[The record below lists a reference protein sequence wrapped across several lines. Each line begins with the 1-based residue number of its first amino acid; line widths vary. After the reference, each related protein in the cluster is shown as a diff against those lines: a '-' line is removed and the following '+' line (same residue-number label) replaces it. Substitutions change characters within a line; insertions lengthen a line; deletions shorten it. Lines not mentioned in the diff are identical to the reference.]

1 MGSIEG
7 MKLSVSLGEEDVAFL
22 DRYAAEAKI
31 GSRSAV
37 LHRAIDLLRA
47 SELETAYQAAWDEW
61 AEEEAPV
68 WEITVGDG
76 VTAH

>member
-1 MGSIEG
+1 

-22 DRYAAEAKI
+22 DEYAAQTQT

-47 SELETAYQAAWDEW
+47 SQLENAYEAAWEEW
-61 AEEEAPV
+61 EVDSAV
-68 WEITVGDG
+68 WDVVTGDG
-76 VTAH
+76 LAH